1 MKFRLFLD
9 PEFHKTSVSSNTSNP
24 DFDYVKMF
32 SFNPV
37 TRQLVDYLKDGF
49 VVLLVYGK
57 QIAKPNH
64 NLNSSYPMR
73 VSRQKANSDDETGS
87 TISNNLADSSND
99 KQALVL
105 EMMNIRRQKVKLQQ
119 RIVSADRIT
128 KTGSWLIRRESA
140 V

>member
-1 MKFRLFLD
+1 MFLD
-9 PEFHKTSVSSNTSNP
+9 PEFHQTPTSNNTSNP
-24 DFDYVKMF
+24 DFEYVKMF

-37 TRQLVDYLKDGF
+37 TRQLVDYLKDSF

-64 NLNSSYPMR
+64 NLNSYPMR
-73 VSRQKANSDDETGS
+73 VSRQKANSDDESGS

-105 EMMNIRRQKVKLQQ
+105 ELMNIRRQKVKLQQ
-119 RIVSADRIT
+119 RIVSTT
-128 KTGSWLIRRESA
+128 K
-140 V
+140 